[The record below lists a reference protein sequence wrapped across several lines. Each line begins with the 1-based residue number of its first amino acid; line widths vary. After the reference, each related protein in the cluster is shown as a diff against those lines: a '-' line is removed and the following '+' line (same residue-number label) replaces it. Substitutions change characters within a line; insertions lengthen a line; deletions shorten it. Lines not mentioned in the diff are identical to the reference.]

1 MGKQPNKTTQNI
13 SKPHPKSLKRHSH
26 GAPHPCTSGGSCEAT
41 SGAKG
46 TTGSEGGEG
55 ELGASTEDTV
65 DRAAEAEARNLE
77 RRVSRVRRL
86 ASART
91 PREAAMRTSD
101 FFRKVSKEKKGQDG
115 QVQKKALQ
123 MDGFLNFQSM
133 NA

>member
-1 MGKQPNKTTQNI
+1 MTQ
-13 SKPHPKSLKRHSH
+13 
-26 GAPHPCTSGGSCEAT
+26 PHPCTSGGSCEAT

-65 DRAAEAEARNLE
+65 ERAAEAEARNLE

-91 PREAAMRTSD
+91 PREAATRTSD
-101 FFRKVSKEKKGQDG
+101 FSKFPKKRRVRFKFTVNECMG
-115 QVQKKALQ
+115 K
-123 MDGFLNFQSM
+123 S
-133 NA
+133 

>member
-1 MGKQPNKTTQNI
+1 MGKHDNQIKTLKTP
-13 SKPHPKSLKRHSH
+13 SKIFETIHMITR
-26 GAPHPCTSGGSCEAT
+26 PCTSGGSCEAT

-55 ELGASTEDTV
+55 EVGPSTEDTV

-91 PREAAMRTSD
+91 PRDAAMRTSD
-101 FFRKVSKEKKGQDG
+101 FSWFSKGEGPGGFKP
-115 QVQKKALQ
+115 ALLI
-123 MDGFLNFQSM
+123 DGF
-133 NA
+133 